1 VEAKVLGDMGRCFS
15 VMTSKSRYRVQR
27 GRLRKETNGLIL
39 GEGRNHITNARVSDN
54 GELTSNAQK
63 IICICIVPEFH
74 L

>member
-1 VEAKVLGDMGRCFS
+1 VWRTGSPKVLREEMG
-15 VMTSKSRYRVQR
+15 
-27 GRLRKETNGLIL
+27 EITNILIL